1 MSPHKCKLI
10 YKTLYIVVEKQLHK
24 VRHHNIGKK

>member
-24 VRHHNIGKK
+24 VQINKQKLK